1 MADQPQFVDAPR
13 PRKVYERP
21 AIVSSEL
28 FERRALACGI
38 QPSARGQAGCG
49 VYHQSV

>member
-1 MADQPQFVDAPR
+1 MDDKPQVVEAPKA
-13 PRKVYERP
+13 RKVYERP

-28 FERRALACGI
+28 FERRALACGL